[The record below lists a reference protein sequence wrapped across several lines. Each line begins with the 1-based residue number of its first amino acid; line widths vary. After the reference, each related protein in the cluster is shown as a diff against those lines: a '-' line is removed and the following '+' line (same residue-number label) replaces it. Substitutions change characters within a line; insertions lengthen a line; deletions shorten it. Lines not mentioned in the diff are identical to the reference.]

1 MSEGDLAE
9 LASTISGKPS
19 SEARRALSE
28 AQVSGKVNSFGLSL
42 LGSVHNT
49 SGRSNVFISPL
60 SLASTI
66 SLAALGTTTGGEA
79 QHELYGAL
87 KLQAKAMPG
96 FLATLH
102 DITDRLTTAG
112 DVELLSANSVW
123 SQAPIRQAYV
133 SKAKKMLGAEAKPL
147 PREPA
152 PINAWVKDHTQGMI
166 PSIIDSLNWRTVNDW
181 QTVAVLVN
189 AVYFKGKWAS
199 NFNRARSALG
209 TFHLADGV
217 HRPCAMMKRVDSRM
231 LYAEDGDLQLVEL
244 PYGEG
249 RGVAATVLLP
259 KRGGAV
265 PLPEL
270 VRRLGWWGGAAALRD
285 LTERLAPTHVS
296 LQLPR
301 FKLEFGVRDM
311 VPELESAFGIREA
324 LRAGGQFRTMSHDDT
339 MHLHSLLHKAV
350 VDVDEEGTTAAAA
363 TAGLMWATRS
373 VSMVPPKEVI
383 VDRPFVFLIRDVRA
397 GMVLFAGAVERP
409 ELDTSGL

>member
-1 MSEGDLAE
+1 MSEADLAE
-9 LASTISGKPS
+9 LASTMPDEPSG
-19 SEARRALSE
+19 EARQALSE
-28 AQVSGKVNSFGLSL
+28 AQVAGKVNSFGLSL
-42 LGSVHNT
+42 LGAVHKA
-49 SGRSNVFISPL
+49 SGRGNVFISPL

-123 SQAPIRQAYV
+123 LEAPSRQAYV

-166 PSIIDSLNWRTVNDW
+166 PSIIDSLDPL
-181 QTVAVLVN
+181 TVAVLVN
-189 AVYFKGKWAS
+189 AVYFKGKWAT
-199 NFNRARSALG
+199 NFNKAHSVLG
-209 TFHLADGV
+209 TFHLADGD
-217 HRPCAMMKRVDSRM
+217 HRPCAMMKRDDKKM

-383 VDRPFVFLIRDVRA
+383 VDRPFVFLIRDVPS